1 MQDLILEQ
9 MQDLILKQM
18 QESNHHNKKA
28 KQKEEI
34 TQEEPRQQ

>member
-1 MQDLILEQ
+1 MQDPIPER
-9 MQDLILKQM
+9 MQDLILKQSNARIKS
-18 QESNHHNKKA
+18 QEED